1 MSSLIPG
8 YEYDIFISYR
18 QKDNKGDRWV
28 SEFVKALSSELES
41 TFKEEVSIYFDI
53 NPHNGLLETHD
64 VGDSLKEKLNSLV
77 FIPIISRTYCDPKS
91 FAWEHE
97 FKAFIDH
104 ASGDQFGLKAKLP
117 NGNVASRVLPVII
130 HDLDSEDIKLCEST
144 LGGIL
149 RGVEFIYKE
158 AGVNRS
164 LTPDDDEKIN
174 LNRTKYRN
182 QLNKVALA
190 IKDIV
195 SGLKGLPAGVVTKKD
210 ESISAFDKSPL
221 QDNSIIVLP
230 FENISNEPNQ
240 EYFSDGL
247 TEEIISDLSLIPNLL
262 VISRS
267 SAMTFKGTKNTIK
280 EIADKVNVRYVLEGS
295 VRKAGN
301 KLRITAQ
308 LINAAYDSH
317 IWAEKYT
324 GTLEDIFDIQEKVSR
339 SIFDALKLK
348 LTPEENKRISEK
360 PISNI
365 VAYEYYLQAKRE
377 AWSFNLENL
386 DHALQ
391 LTNQALN
398 NIGENALLYATRAL
412 IYWQYHNS
420 GFKPYNETLIEANAQ
435 AEKALELDPELFL
448 GHWTRGAIGY
458 TRGDLQTAAQQFKR
472 SAELETGGES
482 LAWLSLINALSG
494 RMSEA
499 RQYGDNA
506 IKVDPLN
513 ILALSF
519 RGLIEIYGGDFK
531 CSLIWFK
538 RGLEVMPGDPMTLM
552 FYACGQLYAGNR
564 EESLALF
571 SQVAEFDSPIG
582 KMWIAAL
589 NYDGP
594 AFQKFSADLEEYAKG
609 DKEMS
614 WCIADCSVIM
624 GETDKAL
631 QWLSNSIE
639 KGLINDIFFSEF
651 DPFLST
657 LKNVP
662 RFNSLME
669 RAREKQRMFT
679 F

>member
-1 MSSLIPG
+1 MASLISG
-8 YEYDIFISYR
+8 YNYDIFISYR

-28 SEFVKALSSELES
+28 SEFVEALKTEIES
-41 TFKEEVSIYFDI
+41 TFKEEISVYFDA
-53 NPHNGLLETHD
+53 NPRDGLLETHD
-64 VGDSLKEKLNSLV
+64 VESSLKEKLKCLI
-77 FIPIISRTYCDPKS
+77 FIPVISRTYCDPKS

-97 FKAFIDH
+97 FKAFVEL
-104 ASGDQFGLKAKLP
+104 ASKDQFGLKVKLP
-117 NGNVASRVLPVII
+117 NGNIANRVLHVRI
-130 HDLDSEDIKLCEST
+130 HDLDKNDIKLCESV
-144 LGGIL
+144 LGVL

-158 AGVNRS
+158 PGVNRS

-174 LNRTKYRN
+174 LNRTRYRN
-182 QLNKVALA
+182 QINKVALA

-195 SGLKGLPAGVVTKKD
+195 SGLNGLPAGEVNRPD
-210 ESISAFDKSPL
+210 ESISGFDKSPL
-221 QDNSIIVLP
+221 QDKSIIVLP
-230 FENISNEPNQ
+230 FENISNDPDQ

-267 SAMTFKGTKNTIK
+267 SAMTFKDTKNTIK

-295 VRKAGN
+295 VRKAGD

-308 LINAAYDSH
+308 LINATNDSH

-377 AWSFNLENL
+377 AWSFSLENL

-391 LTNQALN
+391 LTNKALD

-420 GFKPYNETLIEANAQ
+420 GFRPYNETLLEANAE

-448 GHWTRGAIGY
+448 GHWTKGAISY
-458 TRGDLQTAAQQFKR
+458 TRGDLRTASQQFKR

-482 LAWLSLINALSG
+482 LAWLSLINALAG
-494 RMSEA
+494 KMSES
-499 RQYGDNA
+499 RLYGDNA

-538 RGLEVMPGDPMTLM
+538 KGLEVMPGDPMTLM

-571 SQVAEFDSPIG
+571 SQVAELDSPLG

-589 NYDGP
+589 NNDGP
-594 AFQKFSADLEEYAKG
+594 AFQKFSADLQEYAKG

-614 WCIADCSVIM
+614 WCMADCSVIM

-631 QWLSNSIE
+631 DWLSNSIE
-639 KGLINDIFFSEF
+639 RGLINDIFFSEF
-651 DPFLST
+651 DPFLSN
-657 LKNVP
+657 LKNNP
-662 RFNSLME
+662 RFKSLMG
-669 RAREKQRMFT
+669 RAQEKQRLYSN
-679 F
+679 